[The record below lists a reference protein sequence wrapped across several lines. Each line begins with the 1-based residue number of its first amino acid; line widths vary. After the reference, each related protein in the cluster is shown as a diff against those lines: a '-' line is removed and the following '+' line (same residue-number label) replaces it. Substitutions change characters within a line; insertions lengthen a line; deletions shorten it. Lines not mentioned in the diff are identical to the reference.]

1 MLTGNC
7 LKVVNNL
14 RKRRPEYENIE
25 KVDKNIHLLIILF
38 ARKSFVLKLFPPE
51 AALPRSPKKSG
62 WTFTRHIFPGQI
74 FSGWEISRPEMFWP
88 GNFPVRFFLAENFP
102 GQIFSGREISRQ
114 EFFWPGWLGVSLL
127 GRGSGPE
134 NYSSDLPLIFENFFG
149 HENSRRESYG
159 IVS

>member
-38 ARKSFVLKLFPPE
+38 ARKSFFLKLFPPE

-62 WTFTRHIFPGQI
+62 WTFTRHIFPAR
-74 FSGWEISRPEMFWP
+74 FVWP
-88 GNFPVRFFLAENFP
+88 RNFPARIFLAGIFP
-102 GQIFSGREISRQ
+102 GQMFSGREISRPD
-114 EFFWPGWLGVSLL
+114 FFWPRNFPARIFLAGLAWCLPFGQGVGAGKLL
-127 GRGSGPE
+127 Q
-134 NYSSDLPLIFENFFG
+134 
-149 HENSRRESYG
+149 
-159 IVS
+159 